1 MFVSVIISTYNQPDW
16 LEKVVFGYASQT
28 YRHFELLVAD
38 DGSGPETAA
47 RIEQLREK
55 TGLVIRH
62 VWQEDDGF
70 QKTRILNKAIR
81 EVSGE
86 YLVFSDGDCI
96 PRDDFLA
103 VHVENAAPG
112 YYLSGGYYKLPMGTS
127 KAITAEDIASGRAFD
142 ARWLRRHGDR
152 LPFNK
157 RWKLTARGRIAR
169 FLNWLTPTRPTWNG
183 HNASGWLS
191 DIVAVNG
198 FDERMQYGGEDVE
211 MGMRLVNRGIQAR
224 RVRYSAICIHL
235 DHARGYVNEEARAR
249 NAEIRRETQLTGT
262 DWTPYGLIRNAT
274 RPAN

>member
-16 LEKVVFGYASQT
+16 LEKVVLGYASQT

-38 DGSGPETAA
+38 DGSGPETVA

-55 TGLVIRH
+55 TGLAIRH

-70 QKTRILNKAIR
+70 RKTRILNKAIR

-112 YYLSGGYYKLPMGTS
+112 HYLSGGYYKLPMETS

-142 ARWLRRHGDR
+142 ARWLRQHGDR
-152 LPFNK
+152 MPFNK
-157 RWKLTARGRIAR
+157 RWKLTARGRVAH
-169 FLNWLTPTRPTWNG
+169 FLNRLTPTRPTWNG

-211 MGMRLVNRGIQAR
+211 MGMRLVNHGIQPR

-262 DWTPYGLIRNAT
+262 DWTPHGLVKNAA
-274 RPAN
+274 RPAS